1 MALNSGKILM
11 RRGQEVNF
19 DPSKMI
25 PGEWAVSLDSK
36 YVRMCFQPGVCVRMA
51 TYDAFEADMVQIR
64 RILAEC
70 QTVEEAVQRIYEE
83 IKNVAVDVERIE
95 TAAANALK
103 SEQNALNS
111 ANSASQ
117 SANTATQKAN
127 EASESANTTS
137 AKAEQATEG
146 ARIATEKASEA
157 ENSAENVR
165 NMSDVSQSYAVG
177 GTGTREGEDT
187 DNSKYYN
194 QQASDNADR
203 AEAAAE
209 RASAVAD
216 VGVATSEKAGLV
228 KPDGD
233 TIRVD
238 PDGTIHADRGT
249 TSYADLEN
257 KPKINDV
264 ELDGEKTL
272 EELGIASKEALEKT
286 DSKVNIIIEQAEL
299 RFKETASGENIHL
312 DDSADSKLVEFTM
325 YGKAMQDGEPTPENP
340 VDIEVSGESYNLI
353 PYPYKDTKKEL
364 NGITFTDNG
373 DGSVTVNGTATE
385 DVGLNLIDPWNIDYA
400 MLLEPNTSYILTG
413 CPSGGSK
420 NSYSIQ
426 YRLGDYTYE
435 NATWGNDF
443 GNPHTFTTTS
453 DKVYFGCR
461 ILIISGSTI
470 DNLVFKPMLR
480 KASVKNDR
488 YMLYGKGNVEVKS
501 IGKNL
506 LPYPYDETTHIESGV
521 TWTDNNGI
529 ITTAGTATDMND
541 FLFISASTPKL
552 LKKGTY
558 ILSGCPSGGE
568 LDKTYFLLLGKV
580 VNGQN
585 SRIVSDTGSGA
596 TFTLNEDTTIY
607 LVGRFIAGTN
617 AEGLTFKPMI
627 RLASDTDDTYEPYKS
642 KAATITTENGIA
654 GIKVDNGGNYTD
666 SNGQQ
671 WICDEI
677 VKYADGSGEYVKRIS
692 KRIIDG
698 VNNKCNYVNPSLAGK
713 TETLVQINFG
723 ANAEWTDS
731 YLPQLKVLLNRGI
744 FFVYSGASSC
754 FRYGLRRDP
763 LTGVCCY
770 YIGTD
775 EGVTDIAT
783 ANTWL
788 QNNPVTLYYAINPI
802 RTPLTAEQLAEI
814 EKLSTFYSVTN
825 ISNDADCGMKVKYIV
840 DSKNYIDNKL
850 ALQAKA
856 REEEIM
862 SMLLL
867 LPEETQAKMI
877 EKDTNN
883 LLNESEA

>member
-51 TYDAFEADMVQIR
+51 TYDAFEADMVQIQ
-64 RILAEC
+64 RILTEC

-83 IKNVAVDVERIE
+83 IKDVAVDVERIE

-117 SANTATQKAN
+117 SANTATQKASD
-127 EASESANTTS
+127 AAGSANTAS

-157 ENSAENVR
+157 ANSVENVR

-203 AEAAAE
+203 AESAAE

-216 VGVATSEKAGLV
+216 VGIATTEKAGLV
-228 KPDGD
+228 RPDGE

-249 TSYADLEN
+249 TSYTDLEN

-264 ELDGEKTL
+264 VLEGEKTL

-286 DSKVNIIIEQAEL
+286 DNKVNIIIENAEL
-299 RFKETASGENIHL
+299 KFKETASGENIHL
-312 DDSADSKLVEFTM
+312 DDSADAKLVEFAL
-325 YGKAMQDGEPTPENP
+325 YGKSRQNGTPTPQNP
-340 VDIEVSGESYNLI
+340 VDIEVAG
-353 PYPYKDTKKEL
+353 
-364 NGITFTDNG
+364 
-373 DGSVTVNGTATE
+373 
-385 DVGLNLIDPWNIDYA
+385 
-400 MLLEPNTSYILTG
+400 
-413 CPSGGSK
+413 SGGS
-420 NSYSIQ
+420 
-426 YRLGDYTYE
+426 
-435 NATWGNDF
+435 
-443 GNPHTFTTTS
+443 
-453 DKVYFGCR
+453 
-461 ILIISGSTI
+461 
-470 DNLVFKPMLR
+470 
-480 KASVKNDR
+480 
-488 YMLYGKGNVEVKS
+488 VEVKS

-506 LPYPYDETTHIESGV
+506 LHYPYYDSDKTSEEV
-521 TWTDNNGI
+521 TFKVLEDGSIVANG
-529 ITTAGTATDMND
+529 TSNGTSSSF
-541 FLFISASTPKL
+541 FLARGLL
-552 LKKGTY
+552 LKEGDY
-558 ILSGCPSGGE
+558 VLSGCPGGGSTNTHR
-568 LDKTYFLLLGKV
+568 LRLGYGDENTFMAHDLG
-580 VNGQN
+580 NGA
-585 SRIVSDTGSGA
+585 S
-596 TFTLNEDTTIY
+596 FTLDEDTSITV
-607 LVGRFIAGTN
+607 LVQVFNGYK
-617 AEGLTFKPMI
+617 AENIVYKPMI
-627 RLASDTDDTYEPYKS
+627 RLVSDTDATYEPYKETVS
-642 KAATITTENGIA
+642 IIQTENGLA
-654 GIKVDNGGNYTD
+654 GIPVDSGGSYTD
-666 SNGQQ
+666 QNGQQ

-692 KRIIDG
+692 KKIIDG
-698 VNNKCNYVNPSLAGK
+698 VNNKCSYVNPSLAGK

-723 ANAEWTDS
+723 ASAEWKDS

-744 FFVYSGASSC
+744 FFIYSGASSC

-763 LTGVCCY
+763 STGVCCY

-802 RTPLTAEQLAEI
+802 RTPLTSEELAEI
-814 EKLSTFYSVTN
+814 EKLKTFYPATN
-825 ISNDADCGMKVKYIV
+825 ISNDSDCGMKVKYIV

-856 REEEIM
+856 REEEMM